1 MAHFRRIGHR
11 ILFVVGIVVA
21 LGLGSVIFLYAN
33 QQEQSILE
41 QNERALVKVTQSVKE
56 GLEAVMLKGY
66 ADIGHDFGKRLR
78 ALKGTVDYRILR
90 SDGREAFVDNQTTVQ
105 VNALLGTERFKLRPD
120 AVADQVLEPGNPRL
134 TQLLL
139 DRKRQIFYEDLPGV
153 GRVVTVL
160 EPVLSDKDCADCHD
174 AKIAVHGVIK
184 LTTSLAIVQDD
195 IRNSWLMSIGVVGIG
210 VLFIFMSVYV
220 VARRS
225 VVNPIRA
232 VVRAMAVAEKGNLSI
247 HIPVTGHDEIGRM
260 AESFNQMSS
269 ELSRLYEGL
278 QDEQDKLTTIIL
290 GSREG
295 IVVTDPH
302 NKVVLVNPA
311 ASEILGKSSQR
322 IMEEGMLMLVDNPE
336 WMKARLAASAGEL
349 AAGVFEYNG
358 RVLSIEAAT
367 TRGASGLITGSA
379 AIVRDVTEEKR
390 LEAELQRLAVTDGLT
405 GLYNRRHFD
414 DVMQSEFQRAR
425 RYQTDFSVILL
436 DVDHFKQFNDTH
448 GHDCGDRVLQ
458 AIGAVLREVAARQ
471 RPVAGVHAGVA
482 GIACRY
488 GGEELAMVLPEQA
501 NDEAASVAETL
512 RLEIETLRVD
522 GMHVTASMGVA
533 TYSASHAQASD
544 IVASADEAL
553 YRAKKAGRNCVV
565 VVH

>member
-21 LGLGSVIFLYAN
+21 LGLGSVIFLYAD

-105 VNALLGTERFKLRPD
+105 VNALLGTERFKLRPN

-184 LTTSLAIVQDD
+184 LTTSLATVQDD

-425 RYQTDFSVILL
+425 RYRTDFSVILL

>member
-105 VNALLGTERFKLRPD
+105 VNALLGTERFELRPD
-120 AVADQVLEPGNPRL
+120 AVADQVLAPGNPRL
-134 TQLLL
+134 RQLLL
-139 DRKRQIFYEDLPGV
+139 DRKRQIFYENLPGV

-184 LTTSLAIVQDD
+184 LTTSLATVQDD

-232 VVRAMAVAEKGNLSI
+232 VVRAMAVAAKGNLSI

-367 TRGASGLITGSA
+367 TRGASGHITGSA

-414 DVMQSEFQRAR
+414 DVMQSEFRRAR

-448 GHDCGDRVLQ
+448 GHDCGDRVLK

-471 RPVAGVHAGVA
+471 RPVAEVHAGVA

-512 RLEIETLRVD
+512 RLEIEALRVD

-565 VVH
+565 IGH

>member
-21 LGLGSVIFLYAN
+21 LGLGSVIFLYAD

>member
-66 ADIGHDFGKRLR
+66 ADIGHEFGKRLR

-105 VNALLGTERFKLRPD
+105 VNALLGTERFKLRPN

-184 LTTSLAIVQDD
+184 LTTSLATVQDD

-367 TRGASGLITGSA
+367 TRDASGHITGSA

-425 RYQTDFSVILL
+425 RYRTDFSVILL

-471 RPVAGVHAGVA
+471 RPVAEVHAGVA

>member
-105 VNALLGTERFKLRPD
+105 VNALLGTERFKLRPN

-134 TQLLL
+134 RQLLL

-232 VVRAMAVAEKGNLSI
+232 VVRAMAVAAKGNLSI

-367 TRGASGLITGSA
+367 TRDASGHITGSA

-414 DVMQSEFQRAR
+414 DVMQSEFRRAR

-512 RLEIETLRVD
+512 RLEIEALRVD

-565 VVH
+565 VGH